1 MKHSTHTGA
10 FLHILLG
17 SNLVTVSQL
26 GQRGVQA
33 GQNSLANLILDL
45 LNEPLHKFKD
55 LLSWFSKYMDL
66 DETSGQVQGPTVDFT
81 LN

>member
-17 SNLVTVSQL
+17 SNLVAASQL
-26 GQRGVQA
+26 GQRGVHA
-33 GQNSLANLILDL
+33 GQNSLANLILD

-66 DETSGQVQGPTVDFT
+66 DETSVQVQGHTVDFT
-81 LN
+81 LFH

>member
-17 SNLVTVSQL
+17 SNLVTASQL
-26 GQRGVQA
+26 DQRGVQA

-45 LNEPLHKFKD
+45 NEPLHKFKD
-55 LLSWFSKYMDL
+55 LLS
-66 DETSGQVQGPTVDFT
+66 
-81 LN
+81 